1 MVAGREVAMTVFQK
15 AGKDHKGFDFNV
27 LSPLEA
33 IGEAIEK
40 NVDPMGVVT
49 SLLNAQVAWLTHP
62 LELSRAVSALS
73 GDILALQSHVARRA
87 MGLPSEDVVR
97 PHADDG
103 RFVDPIWESSATWDI
118 VKEVYLAYTHRLM
131 DMFFETPGMSDKGRR
146 RSAFWLRKWLNAVA
160 PTNFFWGNPVAMR
173 KFVESRGESVVRGI
187 EHFQTDLRAGNIRM
201 VEEDAFHVGV
211 DLATTPGEVIFRNR
225 MLELIH
231 YKPTTVQ
238 VYQTPIVII
247 TPWINKFYIL
257 DLTSKKSMVKY
268 LVDRGFSVFITS
280 WKNPD
285 DSMLEVTYEDYIS
298 EGIAPAIEAAK
309 GFCQVP
315 QVHAVGYCIGGI
327 TLSAYMAWANRQY
340 TGPEQVPVAHWT
352 VLTTLV
358 DFSRPGDIEVF
369 VDEDSVEWIEKSMA
383 KKGYLDGKEMAT
395 SFRMLRSNSLVWNYV
410 VNSYLYGEP
419 LPAFDVLFW
428 NADTTRM
435 PHAMHSYY
443 LREMYLNNN
452 LMKKDALHLC
462 GQPIDLAKIVQPL
475 YAVAAEDDH
484 IAPWRQCFRIHSHV
498 AGPVRF
504 ALSTSGHILGIVNP
518 PVNPPKRSYW
528 IGEPQ
533 RGENSEQWQAR
544 AEKQPGSWWED
555 WVRWLVPQS
564 GPQVAPPQGGKAYPA
579 LAAAPGTYVVE
590 S

>member
-1 MVAGREVAMTVFQK
+1 
-15 AGKDHKGFDFNV
+15 
-27 LSPLEA
+27 
-33 IGEAIEK
+33 
-40 NVDPMGVVT
+40 
-49 SLLNAQVAWLTHP
+49 
-62 LELSRAVSALS
+62 
-73 GDILALQSHVARRA
+73 
-87 MGLPSEDVVR
+87 
-97 PHADDG
+97 
-103 RFVDPIWESSATWDI
+103 
-118 VKEVYLAYTHRLM
+118 
-131 DMFFETPGMSDKGRR
+131 
-146 RSAFWLRKWLNAVA
+146 
-160 PTNFFWGNPVAMR
+160 
-173 KFVESRGESVVRGI
+173 
-187 EHFQTDLRAGNIRM
+187 
-201 VEEDAFHVGV
+201 
-211 DLATTPGEVIFRNR
+211 
-225 MLELIH
+225 
-231 YKPTTVQ
+231 
-238 VYQTPIVII
+238 
-247 TPWINKFYIL
+247 
-257 DLTSKKSMVKY
+257 
-268 LVDRGFSVFITS
+268 
-280 WKNPD
+280 
-285 DSMLEVTYEDYIS
+285 
-298 EGIAPAIEAAK
+298 
-309 GFCQVP
+309 
-315 QVHAVGYCIGGI
+315 
-327 TLSAYMAWANRQY
+327 
-340 TGPEQVPVAHWT
+340 VAHWT

-544 AEKQPGSWWED
+544 AEKQPGTWWED

-590 S
+590 P